1 MELLLPT
8 KSLIYETLIDFRDE
22 PKIVMYGL
30 IAGSSTFLYISGYGP
45 VGIVVYTFLFYECL
59 FRLLFLLWIAVHLL

>member
-45 VGIVVYTFLFYECL
+45 IGIVVYTFLFLECL
-59 FRLLFLLWIAVHLL
+59 IRLLFLLWIATYLL